1 MDELDLKIL
10 QLLQKNARL
19 SYREIAREL
28 NVAVGTVYNR
38 IKRMEE
44 EGIIKGFC
52 VAIDYE
58 KVGFGLTAVIG
69 IKAKGREIVRI
80 EREIAK
86 NPRVMQV
93 YDVTGEYDIIAIAKF
108 QNRADMNR
116 FVKWLL
122 SLEGVEKTN
131 TSVVMDVP
139 KESFVISLEAS
150 SEHKD

>member
-1 MDELDLKIL
+1 MDELGLKIL
-10 QLLQKNARL
+10 QLLQRNARL

-44 EGIIKGFC
+44 KGVIRGFC
-52 VAIDYE
+52 VALDYE

-69 IKAKGREIVRI
+69 IKARGREIVRI

-93 YDVTGEYDIIAIAKF
+93 YDVTGEYDIIAVAKF
-108 QNRADMNR
+108 RDRADMNR

-131 TSVVMDVP
+131 TSVVMDIA
-139 KESFVISLEAS
+139 KESFTVDLQGLSGGQ
-150 SEHKD
+150 D